1 MQPLSEP
8 AQFAH
13 QAFAVDP
20 DGREVPIVADTILIR
35 LANGECM
42 EIPLDSFDAGDML
55 VYGGRM
61 PTDRTSEAEMVAATR
76 RLVISPGA
84 SNLIALSA
92 VSVEVGPAGLGVFD
106 HPDDED
112 PDSDG
117 GHPD

>member
-1 MQPLSEP
+1 MPALSEQS
-8 AQFAH
+8 QFAH

-20 DGREVPIVADTILIR
+20 DGNETLIVADTILIR

-92 VSVEVGPAGLGVFD
+92 VSVEVGPAGLDTFD
-106 HPDDED
+106 PDDED